1 MASLYNIRVQ
11 ERFVEVADCFPD
23 FFPRE
28 LILNIIEEEM
38 KEFSRDKI
46 QASSVA
52 VQNEIC
58 IPFAFNIQEYE
69 RIKTIPFSSV
79 LNFIGQSDDESDD
92 EDDN

>member
-1 MASLYNIRVQ
+1 MTSLYKIRK
-11 ERFVEVADCFPD
+11 EKRFTEISDCFPD
-23 FFPRE
+23 YFPRE
-28 LILNIIEEEM
+28 LILNIIDEEM

-58 IPFAFNIQEYE
+58 IPFGFNIQEYE

-92 EDDN
+92 EDDY